1 MTEILLKR
9 ELEPLARQRQR
20 YKLLV
25 ALAVAWGV
33 VAVIAVGVFA
43 LSRYLLPLPTSVL
56 VSGVVVLALI
66 AWGIAAKIANR
77 SKPDFRD
84 LARKIETSKP
94 ELHTLL
100 LTAVEQERDKNTGQ
114 LGYLQERL
122 IGDALGAIKQE
133 QNLNVVPRRK
143 MFCAGLAHAA
153 ALIALLAVLFTVPR
167 SSSSFT
173 SLASGSAPAPAKTQV
188 SITPGNA
195 NVERGSALVVLATF
209 EGPVPSEA
217 VLVVT
222 TNGGTAK
229 RIPLTK
235 NLNDP
240 VFGASI
246 PNIQGP
252 LGYRVEFSAEQT
264 AEFKVTVFEHPR
276 LERADANI
284 TYPAYTEMPPK
295 RIEDTKR
302 VSAVEGST
310 VELTLNLN
318 KPVASARLVGKDQ
331 SVLPLTIETNKAQ
344 VRLDAFKLEKTQS
357 YELQLIDADG
367 RSNKLAT
374 TFTFDA
380 LTNARPTLKFIA
392 PRGDQRV
399 SPLQEMFFNGEA
411 QDDFGLKQYGLT
423 YSVGGAEGIALAL
436 GSNTPAKMKTNFT
449 HLLRLEDIRAQV
461 DQFIS
466 YYIWADDI
474 GPDGQLRRTS
484 SDMYFAEVRPFEQIF
499 RESENMQSQNQ
510 QQQQQQQGQQQ
521 GQSEAEKLGELQKQI
536 INATWKLQRQET
548 GAKPSESYL
557 ENEPV
562 ILQSQQEALAQAE
575 SMDAELEDFKMKEA
589 LQSAIKSME
598 KAAEHL
604 TAAKDSTGPLPQALA
619 AEQAA
624 YQSLLKLQAREF
636 QVQRQQQQQAQ
647 SQQSRRQQQ
656 QQSQINQLDL
666 KQQENRY
673 EQQNQASAQQEQD
686 PAKKEQLEQ
695 LSKLKDLAQRQ
706 QDINEKLKE
715 IQAALQEAKTEQE
728 KEELERELKRLREEQ
743 REMVADLDELQQR
756 MQQQQGEQ
764 SQSRETQ
771 QQMEQTRQQAQQ
783 ASEAMEKGEV
793 QKALASGTRAER
805 ELEKMRDEARQKNS
819 SQFSEEMKQMR
830 NNARELA
837 EKQEDI
843 SKKLDEAASQP
854 KALSDQGKTE
864 ELTKQLAEQ
873 RAAATNLLNQ
883 MKRVT
888 DQAEVAEPLLSKQ
901 LYDSLRKNSQGNLD
915 QSLAAAEELTKRS
928 FLDQAKPFEER
939 ANQQIQNLKTDVERA
954 AESVLGDET
963 EALRT
968 AKRELDALTEQLQRE
983 LARAMATNRLSSNAL
998 ATAGARGTNGAGRMA
1013 STNLQ
1018 ARAGSTNAPGASQ
1031 SGTNAVAGGGR
1042 GTNDQQLAS
1051 AAGQQGQQQP
1061 GQNGEQSQ
1069 RGQGQQ
1075 SQQGQQA
1082 QNGQQGQPGQQSQ
1095 AQQGQGQ
1102 QAQNGQ
1108 PGQQGQQPGQQ
1119 GQGQQGQGQQGQQA
1133 QNGQGQQG
1141 QQPGQQGQ
1149 QPGQQQGQQGQQGQ
1163 GQQGQQAQNGQGQQG
1178 QQPGQQGQ
1186 QGQQQAQNA
1195 QQGLGQGQGQQGQPG
1210 QQQAQQNQQQQQQA
1224 QQSQQAQRG
1233 QGQGQGQGQPQQAQA
1248 QQPGEA
1254 QEPSQ
1259 QPNQNAQPGQR
1270 GQRANELANLFNQAG
1285 PGTST
1290 RTREGDGGESSP
1302 LTGDEY
1308 GEWSQRLSNVE
1319 EMVDRPELRNQIA
1332 QARDRARAQRSE
1344 FKRHA
1349 KPPQWD
1355 LVQKDILKP
1364 LLEIRERLADELS
1377 RRESKDSLAPIDRD
1391 PVPGKYSDLVKR
1403 YYEKL
1408 GQGQ

>member
-43 LSRYLLPLPTSVL
+43 LSRYFLPLPTAVL
-56 VSGVVVLALI
+56 VSGVVALALI
-66 AWGIAAKIANR
+66 AWVIAAKIANR

-133 QNLNVVPRRK
+133 QNLHVVPRRK

-173 SLASGSAPAPAKTQV
+173 SLASGSATTPAKTQISV
-188 SITPGNA
+188 TPGNA
-195 NVERGSALVVLATF
+195 NVERGSGLVVLATF

-318 KPVASARLVGKDQ
+318 KPVASARLVAKDQ

-357 YELQLIDADG
+357 YELQLVDADG

-423 YSVGGAEGIALAL
+423 YSVGGADGIALAL
-436 GSNTPAKMKTNFT
+436 GSNAPAKMKTNFT
-449 HLLRLEDIRAQV
+449 HLLRLEDIRAEV

-499 RESENMQSQNQ
+499 RESENMQSQNQQ

-604 TAAKDSTGPLPQALA
+604 TAAKDSTGPLPKALA

-636 QVQRQQQQQAQ
+636 QVQRQQQAQAQ

-673 EQQNQASAQQEQD
+673 EQRNQASAQQEQD

-764 SQSRETQ
+764 SQSRESQ

-843 SKKLDEAASQP
+843 SKKLDEAAGQP

-915 QSLAAAEELTKRS
+915 QSLAAAEELTRRS

-983 LARAMATNRLSSNAL
+983 LARAMATNRLGSNAL
-998 ATAGARGTNGAGRMA
+998 ATAAARGTNGAGRMA

-1018 ARAGSTNAPGASQ
+1018 ARLGSTNAPGQSR
-1031 SGTNAVAGGGR
+1031 SGTNAIAGGGR

-1051 AAGQQGQQQP
+1051 AQGQNGQQQQGQQP
-1061 GQNGEQSQ
+1061 GQTGEQSQ
-1069 RGQGQQ
+1069 QGQGQQ
-1075 SQQGQQA
+1075 SQQGQQGQQGQGQQA
-1082 QNGQQGQPGQQSQ
+1082 QNSQQGQPGQLPGQLPGQQGQ

-1108 PGQQGQQPGQQ
+1108 PGQQPGQQ

-1149 QPGQQQGQQGQQGQ
+1149 QPGQQQAQQGQ
-1163 GQQGQQAQNGQGQQG
+1163 
-1178 QQPGQQGQ
+1178 PGQ
-1186 QGQQQAQNA
+1186 
-1195 QQGLGQGQGQQGQPG
+1195 QGQGQQGQPG
-1210 QQQAQQNQQQQQQA
+1210 QQQAQQNQQQQA

-1259 QPNQNAQPGQR
+1259 QQNQNAQPGQR

-1290 RTREGDGGESSP
+1290 RAREGDGGESSP

-1332 QARDRARAQRSE
+1332 QARDRARTQRSE

>member
-20 YKLLV
+20 YKMLV

-43 LSRYLLPLPTSVL
+43 LSRYYLPLATTVL

-153 ALIALLAVLFTVPR
+153 ALIALLAILFTVPR
-167 SSSSFT
+167 SSSSLT
-173 SLASGSAPAPAKTQV
+173 SLASSSTPTPAKTQV

-252 LGYRVEFSAEQT
+252 LGYRIEYSAEQT

-284 TYPAYTEMPPK
+284 TYPAYTELPPK

-357 YELQLIDADG
+357 YELQLVDADG

-423 YSVGGAEGIALAL
+423 YSVGGADGIALAL
-436 GSNTPAKMKTNFT
+436 GSNAPAKMKTNFT
-449 HLLRLEDIRAQV
+449 HLLRLEDIRAEV

-548 GAKPSESYL
+548 GPKPSESYL

-604 TAAKDSTGPLPQALA
+604 TAAKDSTKPLPQALA

-764 SQSRETQ
+764 SQSREAQ

-843 SKKLDEAASQP
+843 SKKLDEAAGQP

-915 QSLAAAEELTKRS
+915 QSLAAAEELTRRS

-983 LARAMATNRLSSNAL
+983 LARAMATNRLGSNAL
-998 ATAGARGTNGAGRMA
+998 AAAGARGTNGAGRMA

-1051 AAGQQGQQQP
+1051 AAGQQGQQQGQP
-1061 GQNGEQSQ
+1061 GQNSE
-1069 RGQGQQ
+1069 Q
-1075 SQQGQQA
+1075 SQQGQGQQGQSQQA
-1082 QNGQQGQPGQQSQ
+1082 QNSQQGQPGQLPGQQGQ

-1102 QAQNGQ
+1102 QQAQQGQ
-1108 PGQQGQQPGQQ
+1108 PGQQGQGQQ

-1133 QNGQGQQG
+1133 QN
-1141 QQPGQQGQ
+1141 
-1149 QPGQQQGQQGQQGQ
+1149 
-1163 GQQGQQAQNGQGQQG
+1163 AQGQQG

-1186 QGQQQAQNA
+1186 QGQQQAQTA
-1195 QQGLGQGQGQQGQPG
+1195 QQGQGQGQGQGQQGQPG

-1233 QGQGQGQGQPQQAQA
+1233 QGQGQGQGQPQQTQA

-1259 QPNQNAQPGQR
+1259 QPNQNPQPGQR

-1290 RTREGDGGESSP
+1290 RAREGDGGESSP